1 MYQIHICSTV
11 DSIKPINEP
20 SQKRPLAEQLLV
32 SIDGCVVAGQGERAN
47 ETIKIDHIKY
57 YLVPGA
63 VRATWL
69 LFVDFSFQL
78 NQFNRHLTLFHLELL
93 IPFVACKEGFDFGRF
108 ILFCQQKNDFLSV
121 FMVLLFR
128 HHGFPLWSWHR
139 HHQHHAIA
147 GLTVSS

>member
-11 DSIKPINEP
+11 DPIKPINEP
-20 SQKRPLAEQLLV
+20 SQKRPLAEQLVV
-32 SIDGCVVAGQGERAN
+32 SIDGCVVAGQGERAS
-47 ETIKIDHIKY
+47 ETIKIDYIKY

-108 ILFCQQKNDFLSV
+108 ILFCQQKTIFY
-121 FMVLLFR
+121 R
-128 HHGFPLWSWHR
+128 CLWSYCSVTTVFHCGPG
-139 HHQHHAIA
+139 IA
-147 GLTVSS
+147 TTNTMPSLGSRSLG